1 MFLLYTFS
9 IVVIEMEGKMFE
21 IKGKFGSA
29 KQNVFKVFRLIRGI
43 GKGDLS
49 ASSYMDADK
58 EPQQPKTSNV
68 QAYLTGKRRM
78 HEIETQKAMI
88 IVLSRHNR
96 WKAGGPV

>member
-43 GKGDLS
+43 GKGDFS
-49 ASSYMDADK
+49 ASYMDADEK
-58 EPQQPKTSNV
+58 PQQPKTSNV
-68 QAYLTGKRRM
+68 QAYLIGKRRM

-88 IVLSRHNR
+88 IVLSRHAR